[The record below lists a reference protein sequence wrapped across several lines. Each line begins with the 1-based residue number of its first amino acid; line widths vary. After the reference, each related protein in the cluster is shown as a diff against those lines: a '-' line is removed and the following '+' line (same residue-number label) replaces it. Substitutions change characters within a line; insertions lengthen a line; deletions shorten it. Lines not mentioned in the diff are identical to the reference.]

1 MEVRTAI
8 FIVNY
13 VVLWATCTAGL
24 WSLPLGFAAT
34 AVSYL
39 GIALSVVFFCIAAVL
54 HSRFPKKHETASDFG
69 ELNTSGLYSYVRHP
83 FYSAILALN
92 YTVALAALSY
102 YALIAMTILLPM
114 WWYLVHIEETDL
126 VRVWGQKYLDYKKNV
141 PMFLPRLRRK
151 RTSVV

>member
-1 MEVRTAI
+1 
-8 FIVNY
+8 
-13 VVLWATCTAGL
+13 
-24 WSLPLGFAAT
+24 
-34 AVSYL
+34 
-39 GIALSVVFFCIAAVL
+39 
-54 HSRFPKKHETASDFG
+54 
-69 ELNTSGLYSYVRHP
+69 VRHP
-83 FYSAILALN
+83 FYSAILSLN